1 MGFKGIGDSRDGN
14 NRQRT
19 SSKVGLTTPRH
30 RGADGN
36 ADTSRAR
43 SLTVNDSAG
52 RYGDLAAR
60 LIPFNGREDG
70 GVGTNNVLAA
80 TGGNRRDAMGSS
92 GPPVTPPSPS
102 RRRASMAISGRR
114 LSAWTFGSGT
124 NLAQALPDALAA
136 EGAGG
141 AGNFSSPVSPMSRRG
156 GADFSSRRRIQQRR
170 GGSGSPVPSG
180 GVEGSTSSQARGF
193 KRLTRRLSFRQRQ
206 AQANYQAR
214 RIGGCFFGLG

>member
-1 MGFKGIGDSRDGN
+1 MGFKGIGDNRDGN
-14 NRQRT
+14 NRQKT
-19 SSKVGLTTPRH
+19 SKVGPMTPTR

-36 ADTSRAR
+36 ADYSRAR
-43 SLTVNDSAG
+43 SLTLNESVG

-60 LIPFNGREDG
+60 ISPFNGRADG
-70 GVGTNNVLAA
+70 MNTNNVLAA
-80 TGGNRRDAMGSS
+80 AGGNAPDALGSS
-92 GPPVTPPSPS
+92 GPPVTPRSPS

-124 NLAQALPDALAA
+124 NLAQTLPGALGTEDT
-136 EGAGG
+136 GG
-141 AGNFSSPVSPMSRRG
+141 AGNLSPPVSPVSRRG
-156 GADFSSRRRIQQRR
+156 GAEFSSRRRNHQRR
-170 GGSGSPVPSG
+170 GGGGSPVPSA

-214 RIGGCFFGLG
+214 A